1 VKTGLWLLLI
11 ELAVLT
17 VAAAAA
23 VLFVQ
28 WRRARRDRA
37 AVARLVTM
45 VRSRLPERRS
55 GVRDLLGRT
64 GMLGQ
69 VLDDATDRILGSEL
83 RLYAVCA
90 NAYLDRDAGALA
102 RLNEAVD
109 AAIAPYWGLGVSA
122 PADAD
127 VVVTQPAD
135 DAQRAGIDPA
145 EYERLREENQRLS
158 AELQVT
164 LDTMSRMLSEYSAMF
179 AGGAD
184 AALDKQKLR
193 EMFANDGSGA
203 AAEPP
208 AAGSVASGAG
218 TGGEGEA
225 TGGEGEAETAAH
237 GADAL
242 PAFADLGDDASDAS
256 SRLDDPD
263 LVALDDFDPTRDL
276 ADFDAPAADLDL
288 ESSGAAEE
296 PDQKAFDVH
305 GPGASPAAPRVDGEK
320 VLG

>member
-1 VKTGLWLLLI
+1 
-11 ELAVLT
+11 
-17 VAAAAA
+17 
-23 VLFVQ
+23 
-28 WRRARRDRA
+28 
-37 AVARLVTM
+37 
-45 VRSRLPERRS
+45 
-55 GVRDLLGRT
+55 
-64 GMLGQ
+64 

-90 NAYLDRDAGALA
+90 NAYLDRDAQALA
-102 RLNEAVD
+102 RLNETVD
-109 AAIAPYWGLGVSA
+109 AAIAPYWGLAVST

-193 EMFANDGSGA
+193 EMFANEEA
-203 AAEPP
+203 AAAVPP
-208 AAGSVASGAG
+208 APAPVVAGAG
-218 TGGEGEA
+218 TRGA
-225 TGGEGEAETAAH
+225 GEAETAAP

-242 PAFADLGDDASDAS
+242 PAFADLGDDLSDAS

-263 LVALDDFDPTRDL
+263 LVALDDLERTTDL
-276 ADFDAPAADLDL
+276 VDSDAPAARLDLDT
-288 ESSGAAEE
+288 SGEAEE
-296 PDQKAFDVH
+296 PDQKAVDVL
-305 GPGASPAAPRVDGEK
+305 GPGTDAAATRAGGEK

>member
-1 VKTGLWLLLI
+1 
-11 ELAVLT
+11 
-17 VAAAAA
+17 
-23 VLFVQ
+23 
-28 WRRARRDRA
+28 
-37 AVARLVTM
+37 
-45 VRSRLPERRS
+45 
-55 GVRDLLGRT
+55 
-64 GMLGQ
+64 MLGQ

-90 NAYLDRDAGALA
+90 NAYLDRDAQALA
-102 RLNEAVD
+102 RLNETVD
-109 AAIAPYWGLGVSA
+109 AAIAPYWGLAVST

-135 DAQRAGIDPA
+135 DAPMGGIDPA

-193 EMFANDGSGA
+193 DMFANEGSG

-208 AAGSVASGAG
+208 AAGPVASGAG
-218 TGGEGEA
+218 TGGA
-225 TGGEGEAETAAH
+225 SEAETAAP
-237 GADAL
+237 GADAM
-242 PAFADLGDDASDAS
+242 PAFADLGDDGSDAS

-263 LVALDDFDPTRDL
+263 LVALDAFEPTADLVDFDTL
-276 ADFDAPAADLDL
+276 AADLDL
-288 ESSGAAEE
+288 DPSGTAEE
-296 PDQKAFDVH
+296 PNQKAFDVL
-305 GPGASPAAPRVDGEK
+305 GPGADPASPRAGGEK